1 MPSQDIKRR
10 DILDIQ
16 HAVDAARRRL
26 NLIDLHVHTHMSDG
40 TLSPKEVVIRSAELG
55 LKAIAITDHDTIAG
69 IIEAC
74 EEGKSRGVEIVP
86 GVEISTDWSRG
97 ILHVLGYFIRL
108 DDNRLLDTL
117 SYLNTGRKERIPR
130 IIAKLA
136 DNNVR
141 VALEDVNNEAV
152 GGVPGRPHV
161 AQVMVHNGTVR
172 TVQEAF
178 DRFLR
183 RGAPAYVEK
192 TKLSPTEAIRLISG
206 AGGIPVLAHPHSL
219 NMERSYELP
228 TMLQFLVD
236 KGLQGIESYYPRHS
250 PEQTRLFLDL
260 AFRFNLAVT
269 GGTDFHGANKPEI
282 KLGHFPGQQQLPY
295 SLLESLKERLSL
307 RESECNSSK
316 TAHSYSGRESR

>member
-1 MPSQDIKRR
+1 M
-10 DILDIQ
+10 
-16 HAVDAARRRL
+16 
-26 NLIDLHVHTHMSDG
+26 IDLHVHTHMSDG
-40 TLSPKEVVIRSAELG
+40 TLSPKEVVIRAADLG

-69 IIEAC
+69 IAEAR
-74 EEGKSRGVEIVP
+74 EEGQSRDVEIVP
-86 GVEISTDWSRG
+86 GVEISTDWPQG

-108 DDNRLLDTL
+108 DDDRLLETL
-117 SYLNTGRKERIPR
+117 NYLNAGRKARIPR

-141 VALEDVNNEAV
+141 VALADVNNEAV

-192 TKLSPTEAIRLISG
+192 TKLSPTDSIRLISE
-206 AGGIPVLAHPHSL
+206 AGGIPVLAHPYSL
-219 NMERSYELP
+219 NIDKSGELP
-228 TMLQFLVD
+228 TMVQFLVD
-236 KGLQGIESYYPRHS
+236 EGLQGIEAYYPRHS

-282 KLGHFPGQQQLPY
+282 KLGHFPGQQPLPY
-295 SLLESLKERLSL
+295 SLLESLKERLCL
-307 RESECNSSK
+307 RASECISSG
-316 TAHSYSGRESR
+316 TPHSYSGREPR